1 MDSNTSTPPGALTPT
16 QDPYKGSGVPW
27 HALYMLATLVSS
39 IVVVD
44 VFYRVLVKPN
54 AREIAALQ
62 RAGEM
67 ELTETSIW
75 VVLRDLEQQACI
87 TLFLWA
93 VALIAYKWWETS
105 RERRLLRRGLLDL
118 GEGDAIS
125 VTRTQHLA
133 RAIRDKLKPSEQR
146 GVLPRALFRGLSRF
160 HKGSNVEEVSNSVN
174 NMCDGELG
182 RMESELSMINYIAW
196 AIPSVGFIGTV
207 RGIGGALAVA
217 GTALGEDI
225 TQVTD
230 KLGTA
235 FNSTLIALLLSI
247 PLMLFIHHIK
257 QRQESTITEIEDY
270 CQDNLVAR
278 LFRPKN

>member
-1 MDSNTSTPPGALTPT
+1 MASPTSTTPGPNPSSTES
-16 QDPYKGSGVPW
+16 YKGGVPW
-27 HALYMLATLVSS
+27 QTLYMLGSLVASV
-39 IVVVD
+39 VVVD
-44 VFYRVLVKPN
+44 LFYRVIVRPK
-54 AREIAALQ
+54 AREISNLQ
-62 RAGEM
+62 QAGEM
-67 ELTETSIW
+67 EVTETSIW
-75 VVLRDLEQQACI
+75 VILRDFEQQACI

-105 RERRLLRRGLLDL
+105 RERRLLKHGILEL
-118 GEGDAIS
+118 GEADAIAP
-125 VTRTQHLA
+125 A
-133 RAIRDKLKPSEQR
+133 RANMYIIAIREKLKPSEQR

-160 HKGSNVEEVSNSVN
+160 RKGSNVEEVSSSVN
-174 NMCDGELG
+174 NLCEGELG

-247 PLMLFIHHIK
+247 PLMLFIHHIRA
-257 QRQESTITEIEDY
+257 RQERTITDIEDY
-270 CQDNLVAR
+270 CQENLVSR
-278 LFRPKN
+278 LYRA

>member
-1 MDSNTSTPPGALTPT
+1 MDQTTPTPPSSQGS
-16 QDPYKGSGVPW
+16 YKGGAPW
-27 HALYMLATLVSS
+27 QTLYMLATLVSS

-44 VFYRVLVKPN
+44 LFYRVMVKPK
-54 AREIAALQ
+54 AREISALQ
-62 RAGEM
+62 SAGEI
-67 ELTETSIW
+67 EITETSMW
-75 VVLRDLEQQACI
+75 VILRDFEQQACI

-93 VALIAYKWWETS
+93 TALVAYKWWETS
-105 RERRLLRRGLLDL
+105 RERGLLKAGLLEL
-118 GEGDAIS
+118 GEADAI
-125 VTRTQHLA
+125 A
-133 RAIRDKLKPSEQR
+133 ANRANMYIASIREKLKGSQQR

-160 HKGSNVEEVSNSVN
+160 RKGSNVEEVSNSVN
-174 NMCDGELG
+174 NLCEGELG

-247 PLMLFIHHIK
+247 PLMLFIHHIR
-257 QRQESTITEIEDY
+257 QRQESTITDIEDY
-270 CQDNLVAR
+270 CQENLVSR
-278 LFRPKN
+278 LYRAQN